1 VGEMIAEKKRRKVR
15 VLDKEKIMR
24 AEEIR
29 IVVKGGKVFTF
40 QVLRPLNRKN
50 LILQNGDSVLIT
62 TLSGLAKDVEEYFK
76 RVYGLEPLYVYPAFQ
91 QTLLE

>member
-1 VGEMIAEKKRRKVR
+1 MAEKKRRVR

-24 AEEIR
+24 AKEIR

>member
-1 VGEMIAEKKRRKVR
+1 MAEKKRRVR

-24 AEEIR
+24 AKEIR

-76 RVYGLEPLYVYPAFQ
+76 RQGLEPLYVYPAFQ
-91 QTLLE
+91 QTLPE

>member
-1 VGEMIAEKKRRKVR
+1 MAEKKRRVR

-24 AEEIR
+24 AKEIR

-62 TLSGLAKDVEEYFK
+62 TLSGLAEDVEEYFK